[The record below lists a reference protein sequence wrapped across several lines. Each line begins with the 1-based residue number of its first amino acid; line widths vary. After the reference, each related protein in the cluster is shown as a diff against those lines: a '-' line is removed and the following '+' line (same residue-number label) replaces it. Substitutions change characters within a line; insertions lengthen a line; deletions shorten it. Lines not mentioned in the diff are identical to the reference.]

1 MDQMSSFEVGNIRVD
16 SGNTVR
22 GSIGV
27 ITMPDSTQVQIP
39 AVVVNGIE
47 DGPTLLALGSVHG
60 IELVGTGVLTKV
72 VRGLDPLG
80 LRGRLIA
87 VPMAN
92 PLAQVAGTYITPW
105 DHTNLSGPIYWP
117 ADEQGSITHRI
128 AGFITDA
135 LKRSTHLVDIHANP
149 DLSINFV
156 LMNPRV
162 SKDAE
167 TRATA
172 IRMAQAWGTTTIDW
186 DRDNV
191 HHLTDIALAHGIPA
205 IIPEL
210 QRGRQL
216 LEDNVQV
223 GVVGLTNVMKVLGM
237 LEGELAPQSVERYEG
252 SWVAAGRLTANRSG
266 LLWIRR
272 RPGEFL
278 PKDELVA
285 TVTDI
290 WGDVVEEIRMP
301 FDGYCWALSGG
312 VGTDNHHVFEG
323 TQIAFVYR
331 KRG

>member
-1 MDQMSSFEVGNIRVD
+1 MATFEIGNIRVE
-16 SGNTVR
+16 SGQVAR
-22 GSIGV
+22 GRLGA

-39 AVVVNGIE
+39 CVVVNGIE
-47 DGPTLLALGSVHG
+47 DGPTLLCLGSVHG
-60 IELVGTGVLTKV
+60 IELVGTGVLAKV
-72 VRGLDPLG
+72 TRSLDPLK

-117 ADEQGSITHRI
+117 ADANGSVTHRI
-128 AGFITDA
+128 AHFITTA
-135 LKRSTHLVDIHANP
+135 LQASTHLVDIHANP
-149 DLSINFV
+149 DLSINFT
-156 LMNPRV
+156 LINPSV
-162 SKDAE
+162 AKDAE
-167 TRATA
+167 TRTATV
-172 IRMAQAWGTTTIDW
+172 RMAEAWGTTVIDW
-186 DRDNV
+186 DRTNV
-191 HHLTDIALAHGIPA
+191 HHLTDIAISKGIPA

-223 GVVGLTNVMKVLGM
+223 GVIGLTNVMKALGM
-237 LEGELAPQSVERYEG
+237 LEGELLPQTVQTYEG
-252 SWVAAGRLTANRSG
+252 PWAAAGRLTVNRSG

-290 WGDVVEEIRMP
+290 WGDPVEEIKMP

-312 VGTDNHHVFEG
+312 VESDNHHVFEG
-323 TQIAFVYR
+323 THIAFVYR
-331 KRG
+331 RKD